1 MYIWHTDFFFYD
13 DESPIHSAIGI
24 RRYSGQKY
32 VSPDKTCKRRKFVYK
47 GQKIVCNMLHYCYA
61 YRSLASP
68 DWVHSV

>member
-47 GQKIVCNMLHYCYA
+47 GQK
-61 YRSLASP
+61 
-68 DWVHSV
+68 